1 MHLRKACIERTEC
14 EWKNMELMGRK
25 QRTKQKGEN
34 ERKRINE
41 REERRVLLFELE

>member
-1 MHLRKACIERTEC
+1 MHLTKACIQRTEC
-14 EWKNMELMGRK
+14 EWKNMELMGK
-25 QRTKQKGEN
+25 RTKQKGEN